1 MWIEPLKNGKF
12 RAVERYEDPLTGK
25 EKKISVTIDR
35 NTAPARKAAQ
45 KTLEEKIQGKQH
57 ITTKDNITLGE
68 LADRY
73 LANQKQELKP
83 SSYIQTDHHIRQLM
97 KIIGPDCIVSRL
109 TAGIVS
115 DKLRSA
121 GKTPYT
127 TNRDMKYFKAM
138 IRWGYVN
145 DLVEDKEWLDKIQK
159 VTDRQNGIEKTE
171 EKYLESEELKTL
183 INGMEGQDRLI
194 TEFLALSGLR
204 IGELLAL
211 EDSDIDG
218 EGIHVTKDMY
228 NGVINETPKTDS
240 SNRVVYVQ
248 PELVSVVA
256 KIRRLTRAVKFA
268 LGDRSARFMVFS
280 YPAYRRTLQK
290 AGNELLGRNVT
301 PHMLRHTHTSLL
313 AEQGIPLEAIS
324 RRLGHHDSK
333 ITREI
338 YLHVTEKRKKMENA
352 MIAAVKIL

>member
-12 RAVERYEDPLTGK
+12 RVVERYEDPLTGK
-25 EKKISVTIDR
+25 ERKVSVTIER

-45 KTLEEKIQGKQH
+45 KALEDKIQKKQH
-57 ITTKDNITLGE
+57 VTTADNITLGE
-68 LADRY
+68 LAERY
-73 LANQKQELKP
+73 LAFQAQELKP
-83 SSYIQTDHHIRQLM
+83 SSFIQTNHHIRQLL
-97 KIIGPDCIVSRL
+97 KILGADSIVSRL

-115 DKLRSA
+115 DRLRAA
-121 GKTPYT
+121 GLTPYT

-138 IRWGYVN
+138 IRWGYVR
-145 DLVEDKEWLDKIQK
+145 DLVENKEWLDKVQK
-159 VTDRQNGIEKTE
+159 VTDRQKGIEKTE
-171 EKYLESEELKTL
+171 EKYLESEDLRKL
-183 INGMEGQDRLI
+183 VNGMEGQDRLV

-211 EDSDIDG
+211 QDGDIDA

-228 NGVINETPKTDS
+228 NGVVSETPKTDS
-240 SNRVVYVQ
+240 SNRVVYIQ
-248 PELVSVVA
+248 PELVNVVA
-256 KIRRLTRAVKFA
+256 QIRKLTRAVKFA
-268 LGDRSARFMVFS
+268 LGDRSGRFMVFS
-280 YPAYRRTLQK
+280 YRAYARALKK
-290 AGNELLGRNVT
+290 AGDELLGRNVT

-313 AEQGIPLEAIS
+313 AEQGIPLDAIS

-333 ITREI
+333 VTKEI